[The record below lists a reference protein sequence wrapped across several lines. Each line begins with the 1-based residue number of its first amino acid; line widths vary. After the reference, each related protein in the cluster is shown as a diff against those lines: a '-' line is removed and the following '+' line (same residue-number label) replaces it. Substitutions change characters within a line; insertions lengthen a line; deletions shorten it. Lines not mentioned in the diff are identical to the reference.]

1 MTTAGA
7 ATSPRRAGTART
19 ATSPGTARTAGTAG
33 TTRTAGTAG
42 TPARWSALPLAAG
55 AVSVAGAAVA
65 VVPQHT
71 LSIVRVLVATVA
83 IVALVA
89 ALVAR
94 LRGIDHAGPD
104 ARLTRSPFESTTAR
118 GRTRRGQPAS
128 LARVRGEIGDGVV
141 RADLAPLS
149 TLAARRL
156 TTVVTTAL
164 EREGLDV
171 RDPAH
176 QAAVRARLSPQA
188 LAAITADRA
197 FRRPSGAAPH
207 PRRSASAQ
215 EIAATI
221 HAVLDEV
228 ERPQTPPGAP

>member
-1 MTTAGA
+1 VRTTGSAP
-7 ATSPRRAGTART
+7 SPGSPGSAGTART
-19 ATSPGTARTAGTAG
+19 ARTPTSHGTAAS
-33 TTRTAGTAG
+33 AG
-42 TPARWSALPLAAG
+42 TPARWSALPLAAA
-55 AVSVAGAAVA
+55 AVVVAGAAVA

-83 IVALVA
+83 VVALVA
-89 ALVAR
+89 ALVTR
-94 LRGIDHAGPD
+94 LRGIDQAGPD
-104 ARLTRSPFESTTAR
+104 ARPTRSPFESTTER
-118 GRTRRGQPAS
+118 RRTRRDQPAS

-156 TTVVTTAL
+156 ATVVTTAL